1 MSRAFPKRAVTA
13 GFSLIEVLVALT
25 LTGLVLSA
33 LAMVTGKWLPNW
45 QRGLARVEA
54 SELIALAVD
63 RMAAD
68 LAAAEFVPAN
78 LSAKR
83 PLFVGTSSS
92 VLFVRTALGP
102 NAKPGLEIVQL
113 AETGGGLGRSA
124 ATFAP
129 RPADAGLPPFGAP
142 VPLLGTAYRASFSYA
157 GRDGVWR
164 DGWIDADTLPRAVRL
179 VIREARTGRALDA
192 SSAVVIRAEVPAV
205 CVTDETRPVCTRP
218 RPAGAGQEAGQG
230 AGDAS
235 GEGRAP

>member
-1 MSRAFPKRAVTA
+1 MSRASLRRPAVA

-33 LAMVTGKWLPNW
+33 LAMVTGKWLPSW

-78 LSAKR
+78 LTARR

-102 NAKPGLEIVQL
+102 NARPGLEIVQL
-113 AETGGGLGRSA
+113 AAAGGGGLARSA
-124 ATFAP
+124 ASFAP

-142 VPLLGTAYRASFSYA
+142 VPLLGAAYRASFSYA

-164 DGWIDADTLPRAVRL
+164 DGWTDADTLPRAVRM

-192 SSAVVIRAEVPAV
+192 SSAVVIRAELPAV
-205 CVTDETRPVCTRP
+205 CVTDETRPVCAKS
-218 RPAGAGQEAGQG
+218 RPAGAGQGVP
-230 AGDAS
+230 DAS

>member
-1 MSRAFPKRAVTA
+1 MSRAFPQRAATA

-78 LSAKR
+78 LTAKR

-113 AETGGGLGRSA
+113 AAAGGGGLARSA
-124 ATFAP
+124 GLFAP
-129 RPADAGLPPFGAP
+129 RPADAGLPPFGTP
-142 VPLLGTAYRASFSYA
+142 VQLLGAAYRVSFSYA

-164 DGWIDADTLPRAVRL
+164 DGWTDADTLPRAVRL

-205 CVTDETRPVCTRP
+205 CVTDETRPVCAKP
-218 RPAGAGQEAGQG
+218 RPAGAGQG
-230 AGDAS
+230 APDAS